1 MCNPAFARVS
11 AACSLLSAGAMKMNQ
26 LIIPLVT
33 ALAVAAC
40 GKSDGTPTAKTTEAK
55 ADKAPEEAPAYTNTA
70 GQYTVRWPRG
80 NPTESEKP
88 DPKKPDI
95 VWHDAKSPIG
105 AYAVM
110 YADFKDPAAAQK
122 DVDDY
127 IATMKSRTSAT
138 KDVTVSGH
146 KAREI
151 EMKISDT
158 ATMWVQLFTVGK
170 RVYRVSAGTKNN
182 FAQAHEFID
191 SFRLL

>member
-1 MCNPAFARVS
+1 
-11 AACSLLSAGAMKMNQ
+11 MKMNQ
-26 LIIPLVT
+26 LLIL
-33 ALAVAAC
+33 LAVALAAC
-40 GKSDGTPTAKTTEAK
+40 GKSDSKPAETATKTTEAK
-55 ADKAPEEAPAYTNTA
+55 AEKAPAAAEPPAYTNAA
-70 GQYTVRWPRG
+70 GQYTVKWPRG
-80 NPTESEKP
+80 NPTESDKP
-88 DPKKPDI
+88 DPKKPNI
-95 VWHDAKSPIG
+95 TWHDAKSPIG

-127 IATMKSRTSAT
+127 IATMKSRTSST

-158 ATMWVQLFTVGK
+158 ATMWVQLFAVGK

-182 FAQAHEFID
+182 YEQAHEFID
-191 SFRLL
+191 SFRLTK